1 MTQRIVTYVYRE
13 LKSYSSS
20 EIAHAH
26 NGTSLREEAR
36 SSSEQPSAIGKFA
49 YSNGTTVNIIPATE
63 PVPIHPQI
71 RSSFPDEG
79 SLDTSLSKESES
91 TSISFDKEGREPKQK
106 LNAATSATVIEYVNK
121 TLETVTKN
129 AAIKAVSA
137 ISSNG
142 NSNGNNEINTGELPT
157 KV

>member
-1 MTQRIVTYVYRE
+1 MQRNVIYVYRE
-13 LKSYSSS
+13 LNFYSAS
-20 EIAHAH
+20 EMACAH
-26 NGTSLREEAR
+26 NGTSLRDEASR
-36 SSSEQPSAIGKFA
+36 SSEQPSGIGRFTA
-49 YSNGTTVNIIPATE
+49 SNGTTGNRIPAPE
-63 PVPIHPQI
+63 LVLIHPPI

-79 SLDTSLSKESES
+79 SLDPSLSKESES
-91 TSISFDKEGREPKQK
+91 TSLSFEKEGIEPKQK

-137 ISSNG
+137 IPSNG